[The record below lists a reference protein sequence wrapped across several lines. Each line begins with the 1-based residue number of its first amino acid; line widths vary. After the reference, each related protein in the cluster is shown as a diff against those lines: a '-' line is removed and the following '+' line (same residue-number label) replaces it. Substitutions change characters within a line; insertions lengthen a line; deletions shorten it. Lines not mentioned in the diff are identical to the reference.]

1 MLTDL
6 ISIKN
11 IISAFLYSG
20 IGLLVLA
27 ISFVVFDRITPG
39 DLWDEIVNKNNMPLA
54 VTTSAV
60 TIAMAII
67 IAAAIHS

>member
-1 MLTDL
+1 MEL

-20 IGLLVLA
+20 IGLIVLG
-27 ISFVVFDRITPG
+27 ISFYLFDKLTPG
-39 DLWDEIVNKNNMPLA
+39 ELWKEIGEKNNMPLA
-54 VTTSAV
+54 VTTAAM
-60 TIAMAII
+60 IIGMAII

>member
-1 MLTDL
+1 MEL

-20 IGLLVLA
+20 IGLIVLGV
-27 ISFVVFDRITPG
+27 SFFIFDKITPG
-39 DLWDEIVNKNNMPLA
+39 DLWIEIGEKNNMPLA
-54 VTTSAV
+54 VTTA
-60 TIAMAII
+60 AMIIGMSII

>member
-1 MLTDL
+1 

-11 IISAFLYSG
+11 IINAFLYSG
-20 IGLLVLA
+20 IGIIVLA
-27 ISFVVFDRITPG
+27 ISFIIFDRITPG
-39 DLWDEIVNKNNMPLA
+39 NLWEEIAQKNNMPLA